1 MKIRKALASV
11 LTTALVVSANFP
23 AADAAGRSTN
33 APINTI
39 LNGKGAPKASL
50 GIDGDFYIDTR
61 SLLFYGPKIKGRW
74 PSPKSIQGPTGPAGS
89 DGKSQSSKGVGTA
102 NVSTVVGPQGPQG
115 VQGIQG
121 AVGPQGE
128 RGEKG
133 EKGDPGAPGSPGPA
147 GPPGSAGAN
156 GASGPQGQQ
165 GPQGVAGPTGST
177 GAKGETGTAGPSEV
191 TVIDIPSW
199 TLSTSTPLSFSA
211 SDSVGNLLSGNSY
224 KFDVHIFGQS
234 QLNNLVLGIDVV
246 SANATVNFSA
256 IRSDSRY
263 STYSSTVYRYGF
275 VVSGTI
281 SGILGSTGLSFRVID
296 GYGETGVNSLTL
308 TGKAYIT
315 LVGAVK

>member
-11 LTTALVVSANFP
+11 LATALMVSANFP

-156 GASGPQGQQ
+156 GASGPQGPQ

-191 TVIDIPSW
+191 TIIDIPTF
-199 TLSTSTPLSFSA
+199 TLGTSVGYTFAA
-211 SDSVGNLLSGNSY
+211 SDSFGNLKGNHSY
-224 KFDVHIFGQS
+224 KFEFFLRADSNIVG
-234 QLNNLVLGIDVV
+234 LVLGTEVL
-246 SANATVNFSA
+246 AAGGELQYNYL
-256 IRSDSRY
+256 RSDFRK
-263 STYSSTVYRYGF
+263 STYSASPATYGF
-275 VVSGTI
+275 YISGTI
-281 SGILGSTGLSFRVID
+281 KVAGADSAFVIRIIDAYGDSGSAPLLFS
-296 GYGETGVNSLTL
+296 
-308 TGKAYIT
+308 GKAYIT
-315 LVGAVK
+315 LVGAIK